1 MRYHLTQDR
10 KAIIKNLQS
19 IMEKVWGKRNTP
31 TLLVGMKIGTSYAE
45 KSMEIFKITKYRP
58 TI

>member
-1 MRYHLTQDR
+1 MQTKNNKMRYHLTQDR

-45 KSMEIFKITKYRP
+45 KSMEIF
-58 TI
+58 